1 MGFQT
6 PQNPLKDLISK
17 IRRGRIQLPDF
28 QRGYVWDDERIRS
41 LLVTILQGHPLGVIM
56 TLETGNEN
64 VRFKPSP
71 IEGSG
76 IAPDTVEPELLV
88 LDGQQ
93 RLTSLCQALT
103 GPVATVNANGK
114 QVDRRYY
121 LDLTRALNAP
131 DDLDAAVRS
140 LPADGKLKENFDRD
154 VVLDVSTREN
164 QIAEGLFPLS
174 LTYADEGTDW
184 LWDYPDSTAA
194 RTVLNTLI
202 RPAQG
207 YQIPSIQLD
216 RSTSKA
222 AVTTVFEKVNQGGM
236 KLTVFELLTAK
247 FAGDPDY
254 FREYGRDFRLKSDWD
269 ETAAVI
275 RHHPVLE
282 GVGST
287 EFLQA
292 VTLLASLRSDGATTA
307 RKEDVLDLELSDY
320 LTWAPRVRGALP
332 WVAAFLE
339 DQHIHS
345 GRDVPYPTQIVSLA
359 TVRVVLGEDMDVHGV
374 RRRLA
379 HWYWCGVLGELYSSS
394 TETRFA
400 RDLEQVPEWARDLD
414 GATAARPRTVEDAN
428 FVESR
433 LLSLRTRNAAAYKGI
448 YALLMAQDTRDWLFN
463 QPFDR
468 AHYRDL
474 AVDIHHIFPKAW
486 CLKNDIDPALRE
498 SIVNKTPLAR
508 KTNQAVG
515 GVSPAVYMPRLYGR
529 VGIPPEDLD
538 AIVAAHQ
545 IDVAALRAGDFTTFF
560 THRREA
566 LLQLIETAMGKRA
579 ARDLDDDELLGGS
592 EAPDLYAAEPDDP
605 EDGVDE
611 PDEAG
616 PPRDARPPDYAGWHD
631 GPAQPVTPAS
641 VTADRSNMGGN

>member
-6 PQNPLKDLISK
+6 PQNPLKDLIAD
-17 IRRGRIQLPDF
+17 IRTGRIQLPDF

-76 IAPDTVEPELLV
+76 IRPDTVEPKLLV

-93 RLTSLCQALT
+93 RLTSLYQALT
-103 GPVATVNANGK
+103 GPVRTVSANGK
-114 QVDRRYY
+114 EIDRRYY
-121 LDLTRALNAP
+121 IDLRAALADP
-131 DDLDAAVRS
+131 DDLDAAVKS
-140 LPADGKLKENFDRD
+140 LPADGTLRTNFDRD
-154 VVLDVSTREN
+154 VVLDVSTREKEL
-164 QIAEGLFPLS
+164 AEGYFPLS

-184 LWDYPDSTAA
+184 LWDYPDGDAA
-194 RTVLNTLI
+194 KAVLNTLI
-202 RPAQG
+202 RPVQR

-216 RSTSKA
+216 RSTTKG

-236 KLTVFELLTAK
+236 RLTVFELLTAK

-254 FREYGRDFRLKSDWD
+254 YRARGEDFRLKDDWD
-269 ETAAVI
+269 ATAEVI
-275 RHHPVLE
+275 THHPVLS

-292 VTLLASLRSDGATTA
+292 VTLLASLHSDRATTA
-307 RKEDVLDLELSDY
+307 RKEDVLDLELGDY
-320 LTWAPRVRGALP
+320 LRWAPMVRDALP

-339 DQHIHS
+339 DQHIHT
-345 GRDVPYPTQIVSLA
+345 GRDVPYPTQVVPLA
-359 TVRVVLGEDMDVHGV
+359 SVRVVLGEEADVHGV
-374 RRRLA
+374 RRRITQ
-379 HWYWCGVLGELYSSS
+379 WYWCGVLGELYSSS

-400 RDLEQVPEWARDLD
+400 RDLEQVPAWARDIE
-414 GATAARPRTVEDAN
+414 GSTTAARPRTVEDAT

-448 YALLMAQDTRDWLFN
+448 YALLMAQRTRDWLFN

-468 AHYRDL
+468 AHYRDMS
-474 AVDIHHIFPKAW
+474 VDIHHIFPKSW

-515 GVSPAVYMPRLYGR
+515 GVSPAVYMPRLDAR
-529 VGIPPEDLD
+529 VGIPGEDLD
-538 AIVAAHQ
+538 EIVAAHQ

-566 LLQLIETAMGKRA
+566 LLQLIEAAMGKRA

-592 EAPDLYAAEPDDP
+592 ESPDLYAAEPDDP

-611 PDEAG
+611 PDEGA
-616 PPRDARPPDYAGWHD
+616 YAHGDGD
-631 GPAQPVTPAS
+631 GPGGAVDRPGAPAALAANL
-641 VTADRSNMGGN
+641 TTGGN